1 MATTEDPQQ
10 HNLGAATAAISN
22 GIVQLFA
29 EHYGRG
35 PTRAKTYVLDDRFVV
50 TVIEDTLTT
59 VEQTL
64 VDAGRHSL
72 VRDVRLTFQE
82 TLADEFKNVVEREL
96 GREVVTYHSQI
107 MFGPNIGFEVF
118 VLADRSPD

>member
-1 MATTEDPQQ
+1 ME
-10 HNLGAATAAISN
+10 HGAGEVAANISN

-35 PTRAKTYVLDDRFVV
+35 PTRAKTYLLDARFVV

-64 VDAGRHSL
+64 VDAGRKSL
-72 VRDVRLTFQE
+72 VREVRLTFQE
-82 TLADEFKNVVEREL
+82 AMAAQFTAVVEREI
-96 GREVVTYHSQI
+96 GRKVVAYHSQI
-107 MFGPNIGFEVF
+107 TFNPNIGFEVF
-118 VLADRSPD
+118 VLENDVQG

>member
-1 MATTEDPQQ
+1 MSEQ
-10 HNLGAATAAISN
+10 GIGEAAAAVSN

-64 VDAGRHSL
+64 VDAGREAL
-72 VRDVRLTFQE
+72 VREVRLTFQE
-82 TLADEFKNVVEREL
+82 AMADAFKGVVEREV
-96 GREVVTYHSQI
+96 GRKVVAYHSQI
-107 MFGPNIGFEVF
+107 TFRPDIGFEVF
-118 VLADRSPD
+118 VLADGPE

>member
-1 MATTEDPQQ
+1 MAQNSHPDGE
-10 HNLGAATAAISN
+10 AAARISN

-35 PTRAKTYVLDDRFVV
+35 PTRAKTYFLDDRFVV

-64 VDAGRHSL
+64 VEADRKPL
-72 VRDVRLTFQE
+72 VREVRLTFQE
-82 TLADEFKNVVEREL
+82 ALADSFKGVVEREL
-96 GREVVTYHSQI
+96 GREVVAYHSQI
-107 MFGPNIGFEVF
+107 MFEPNIGFEVF
-118 VLADRSPD
+118 VLGPSPE

>member
-1 MATTEDPQQ
+1 MAPEADSSR
-10 HNLGAATAAISN
+10 LAGEAASRISN

-35 PTRAKTYVLDDRFVV
+35 PTRAKTYFLDDRFVV

-64 VDAGRHSL
+64 VDAGRKGL
-72 VRDVRLTFQE
+72 VREVRLTFQE
-82 TLADEFKNVVEREL
+82 ALASEFTAVVEKEL
-96 GREVVTYHSQI
+96 TREVIAYHSQI
-107 MFGPNIGFEVF
+107 TFNPNIGFEIF
-118 VLADRSPD
+118 VLGPSPE

>member
-1 MATTEDPQQ
+1 MAYSEDPR
-10 HNLGAATAAISN
+10 HGIGEAAAAVSN
-22 GIVQLFA
+22 GIVRLFA

-35 PTRAKTYVLDDRFVV
+35 PTRAKTYVLDDRFVI

-64 VDAGRHSL
+64 VDSGREAL

-82 TLADEFKNVVEREL
+82 AMADSFKAVVEREL
-96 GREVVTYHSQI
+96 GREVVAYHSQI
-107 MFGPNIGFEVF
+107 MFRPNIGFEVF
-118 VLADRSPD
+118 VLGDGPG